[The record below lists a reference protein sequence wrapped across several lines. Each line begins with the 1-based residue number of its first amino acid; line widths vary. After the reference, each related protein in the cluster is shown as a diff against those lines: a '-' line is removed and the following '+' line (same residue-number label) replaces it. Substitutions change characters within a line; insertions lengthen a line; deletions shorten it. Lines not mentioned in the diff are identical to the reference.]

1 MFVLGVWL
9 IAIRANAIRANAD
22 RVVNVVVPAGAV
34 LVLFDPVIP
43 IPITLTAV
51 VMIVVVAVLVARRP
65 RDVEHEK
72 LTT

>member
-9 IAIRANAIRANAD
+9 IAIRANAD
-22 RVVNVVVPAGAV
+22 RLVNIVVPAGAV

-51 VMIVVVAVLVARRP
+51 VMIVVVAVLVARGP

-72 LTT
+72 LTA

>member
-1 MFVLGVWL
+1 MTWS
-9 IAIRANAIRANAD
+9 
-22 RVVNVVVPAGAV
+22 V

-51 VMIVVVAVLVARRP
+51 VMIVVVGVLVARGP
-65 RDVEHEK
+65 TGVEHEK